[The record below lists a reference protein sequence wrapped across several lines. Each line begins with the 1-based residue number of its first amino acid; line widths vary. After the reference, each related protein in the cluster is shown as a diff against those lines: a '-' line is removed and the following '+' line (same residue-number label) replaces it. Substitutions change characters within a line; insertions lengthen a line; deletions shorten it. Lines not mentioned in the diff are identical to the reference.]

1 MWAERGGQK
10 VEYAVIAN
18 RLVKEVR
25 LKGGRRL
32 RVLDGVS
39 FKVPTEAKVAVVG
52 PSGCGKTVLLKV
64 ISTIYIP
71 DSGELKV
78 FGLDVVKKA
87 GKVRRLL
94 SFVSP
99 SLDFHKKLTLDET
112 LKFFSKVQGSNPEPA
127 YQFLDFIKM
136 GDLRDRAIGGLS
148 EGQKAAVRIAIGL
161 MKQPKLLLLDEP
173 TANLDVA
180 RKELVVEYLKKNVKE
195 VTVMMVD
202 HDPKVVMRLCD
213 QVVLMRAGGRV
224 IRSCGIEEL
233 LRSFPFKYRFN
244 IKVYSKSRLSK
255 ETLDK
260 LGYPFQVVGNAV
272 RFLLSSKEEV
282 RKLIDEL
289 IKRRGLLSFEVSQ
302 VSMEDVYYWVTQH
315 IKEGGAGGP

>member
-1 MWAERGGQK
+1 MEAARGCWE
-10 VEYAVIAN
+10 VNYAVTVD

-32 RVLDGVS
+32 RVLDEVS
-39 FKVPTEAKVAVVG
+39 FKVPTGAKVAVIG

-71 DSGELKV
+71 DSGEVRV
-78 FGLDVVKKA
+78 FGLDVVRQA
-87 GKVRRLL
+87 SRVRRVL
-94 SFVSP
+94 SFISP

-112 LKFFSKVQGSNPEPA
+112 LRFFSKVQGSDPEVA

-161 MKQPKLLLLDEP
+161 MKRPRLLLLDEP

-180 RKELVVEYLKKNVKE
+180 RKELVVEYLKRSAKE
-195 VTVMMVD
+195 LTVMMVD

-213 QVVLMRAGGRV
+213 QVVLMRTGGKV
-224 IRSCGIEEL
+224 IKSCGIEVL
-233 LRSFPFKYRFN
+233 LRSFPFRYRFN
-244 IKVYSKSRLSK
+244 VKVYSKSSLSK
-255 ETLDK
+255 EALGK
-260 LGYPFQVVGNAV
+260 LGYPFQVVGNVV
-272 RFLLSSKEEV
+272 RFLLSNKEEV
-282 RKLIDEL
+282 RKLISEL
-289 IKRRGLLSFEVSQ
+289 IERRGLLSFEVSQ
-302 VSMEDVYYWVTQH
+302 VNMEDVYYWVTQH
-315 IKEGGAGGP
+315 IREGGG